1 MNDPVE
7 YVAGDEAWRER
18 IGREWSEMAARHMHV
33 DDGFSIV
40 ATSGGAPVRLIAVVW
55 RDLPPPLPAT
65 VEAFIDIIEV
75 RPAFRRRGIAA
86 RLVQMAVA
94 RSGEHSAYQLR
105 AWSSADKTE
114 AIPMWRALGFGLCP
128 ATVYPRG
135 EQVDGYFVALVLGAS
150 GAP

>member
-1 MNDPVE
+1 MDDE
-7 YVAGDEAWRER
+7 SIQYVTGDAALRGR
-18 IGREWSEMAARHMHV
+18 IRWEWGETAARHMHT

-40 ATSGGAPVRLIAVVW
+40 ATSGKSPVGLIAVVW

-75 RPAFRRRGIAA
+75 RPAFRRRGVATQ
-86 RLVQMAVA
+86 LVQEAMARA
-94 RSGEHSAYQLR
+94 RERGAYQLR

-135 EQVDGYFVALVLGAS
+135 QAVEGYFVTLVI
-150 GAP
+150 